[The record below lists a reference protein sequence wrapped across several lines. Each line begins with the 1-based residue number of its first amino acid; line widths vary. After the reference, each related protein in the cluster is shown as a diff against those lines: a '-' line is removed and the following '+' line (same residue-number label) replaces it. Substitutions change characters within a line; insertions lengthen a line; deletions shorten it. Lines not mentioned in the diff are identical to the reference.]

1 MIRALFFGAFALC
14 LGALPGL
21 ADTLCRD
28 DRVSLR
34 GDWGE
39 AHFRVE
45 IADDE
50 EERARGLMMREA
62 LSAGAGM
69 LFVFE
74 QSRPVSFWMENTL
87 IPLDMIFVDEAGRV
101 ARVHENAV
109 PGDRTLIPS
118 GVPVRY
124 VLEIG
129 GGLARAFGI
138 GQGTEMRHPSI
149 SQTGAVWPCS
159 RKP

>member
-1 MIRALFFGAFALC
+1 MIRQRILGAFALC
-14 LGALPGL
+14 LAGMPGL

-34 GDWGE
+34 GEWGE

-45 IADDE
+45 IADNE

-74 QSRPVSFWMENTL
+74 QSRQVSFWMENTL

-101 ARVHENAV
+101 ARVHENAI

-118 GVPVRY
+118 GAPVRY

-129 GGLARAFGI
+129 GGLSRAFGI
-138 GQGTEMRHPSI
+138 GPGTEMRHPSI
-149 SQTGAVWPCS
+149 SQTDAVWPCS